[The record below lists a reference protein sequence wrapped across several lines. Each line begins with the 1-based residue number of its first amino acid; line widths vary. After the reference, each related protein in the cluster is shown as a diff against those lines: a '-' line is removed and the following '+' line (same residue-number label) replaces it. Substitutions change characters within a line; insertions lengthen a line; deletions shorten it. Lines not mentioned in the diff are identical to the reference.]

1 MQYTSAINLGLTF
14 ITFLLLTTIS
24 ATPLGPAQEY
34 TPYQPS
40 LASRQNVPNGGSCKN
55 INNRQL
61 DPTSDQLYGWGP
73 DGCVLTPGCEMLTYQ
88 NQCRIVTSTNR
99 QAGNADVFVFDKGC
113 DLIGYHTNEPLNT
126 VIDIDSELPYV
137 LVTTLSNN
145 GVNPYFWYA
154 GVLYKTGRC
163 WIGSSGAY
171 VCTIWFWCT

>member
-1 MQYTSAINLGLTF
+1 
-14 ITFLLLTTIS
+14 
-24 ATPLGPAQEY
+24 
-34 TPYQPS
+34 
-40 LASRQNVPNGGSCKN
+40 
-55 INNRQL
+55 
-61 DPTSDQLYGWGP
+61 
-73 DGCVLTPGCEMLTYQ
+73 MLTYQ

>member
-1 MQYTSAINLGLTF
+1 
-14 ITFLLLTTIS
+14 
-24 ATPLGPAQEY
+24 
-34 TPYQPS
+34 
-40 LASRQNVPNGGSCKN
+40 
-55 INNRQL
+55 
-61 DPTSDQLYGWGP
+61 
-73 DGCVLTPGCEMLTYQ
+73 
-88 NQCRIVTSTNR
+88 
-99 QAGNADVFVFDKGC
+99 
-113 DLIGYHTNEPLNT
+113 